1 MGGKT
6 LSRFV
11 DRLLRAA
18 RLDSSLFEE
27 VEADEDSLGQAMAAV
42 LLFGLAGGVGT
53 LSLAGLRGL
62 FAGVVLALAGWF
74 LWANLVYWIGTRL
87 LPERETDAD
96 LGQLLRTIG
105 FSSAPGI
112 VIALGV
118 IPPIRFFVFGAGL
131 LWMLAAMVVAV
142 RQALDYS
149 STRRALEVCLIGW
162 LVLPLLLSVPFIIL
176 GR

>member
-1 MGGKT
+1 M
-6 LSRFV
+6 SRFV
-11 DRLLRAA
+11 DRMIRAA
-18 RLDSSLFEE
+18 RLDPSLFEE
-27 VEADEDSLGQAMAAV
+27 VEQDEHALGQAVAAV
-42 LLFGLAGGVGT
+42 LLFGLAGGLGT
-53 LSLAGLRGL
+53 LSLAGVRGL
-62 FAGVVLALAGWF
+62 FAGALLALAGWF

-87 LPERETDAD
+87 LPERQTEAD

-105 FSSAPGI
+105 FSSSPGLLL
-112 VIALGV
+112 ALGV
-118 IPPIRFFVFGAGL
+118 IPAIRFAVFAAGL

-162 LVLPLLLSVPFIIL
+162 VVLPLLLSIPFIIL

>member
-1 MGGKT
+1 MSQFT
-6 LSRFV
+6 
-11 DRLLRAA
+11 DRLIRAA
-18 RLDSSLFEE
+18 RLDATLFEE
-27 VEADEDSLGQAMAAV
+27 VEADEESLGQAIAAV

-62 FAGVVLALAGWF
+62 FAGAVLALAGWF

-87 LPERETDAD
+87 LPERQTDAD

-112 VIALGV
+112 LLALGV
-118 IPPIRFFVFGAGL
+118 IPPIRFVVYAVGL

-142 RQALDYS
+142 RQALDYT

-162 LVLPLLLSVPFIIL
+162 LVLPLLLSVPFIML